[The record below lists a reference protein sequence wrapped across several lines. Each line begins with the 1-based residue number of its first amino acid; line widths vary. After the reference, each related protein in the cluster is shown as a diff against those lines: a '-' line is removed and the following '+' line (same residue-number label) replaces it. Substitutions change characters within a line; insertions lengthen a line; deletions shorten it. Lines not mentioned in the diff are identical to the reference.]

1 MVPLLA
7 SAGSGARGPLPSS
20 QSGVSVSRPG
30 VLVTALKQ
38 KSKGRVTFLRVWE
51 FAGESGKVTVQLP
64 SGSLARIA
72 RPVNLR
78 GDSLGP
84 PTAVQAG
91 SFEFLLG
98 RFAPASFEVE

>member
-1 MVPLLA
+1 
-7 SAGSGARGPLPSS
+7 
-20 QSGVSVSRPG
+20 
-30 VLVTALKQ
+30 
-38 KSKGRVTFLRVWE
+38 
-51 FAGESGKVTVQLP
+51 VQLP

-72 RPVNLR
+72 RPVDLR

-84 PTAVQAG
+84 PIAVQAG

>member
-1 MVPLLA
+1 MVRLLA
-7 SAGSGARGPLPSS
+7 SVSTGPRGTLPSS
-20 QSGVSVSRPG
+20 QSGFKVLRASA
-30 VLVTALKQ
+30 LVTALKQ
-38 KSKGRVTFLRVWE
+38 KSKGKVTFLRVWE

-84 PTAVQAG
+84 PIAVQAG